1 MFPTRERAGLNKLAD
16 VTGEIGEFVH
26 QQQDSESDSQHVANN
41 LASLLER
48 VAGTTVREID
58 YLIAE
63 LQTLREKLQNEA
75 ERVQHEVAEFATLSQ
90 SATESTKVISE
101 SLRSGFHRPGD
112 EAYAPQHPDRHIAAS

>member
-26 QQQDSESDSQHVANN
+26 QQQHSESDGQHVANN

-112 EAYAPQHPDRHIAAS
+112 